1 VITRKLPEK
10 RLLLLC
16 RFFGALCVLAA
27 VWAAALTF
35 TGGFFVRFGPI
46 RISSQHP
53 RNAVLISLL
62 SAVVVWALSWSR
74 EGRKALRDEWSRWR
88 RRFDSTQAVRTR
100 WWPVIRYA
108 ASAITIAAVGI
119 ALDIHQWNVGLP
131 LWVDEEMIA
140 LNVRDRSVLDLGGPL
155 WLGQSAPFGWL
166 VLERTAMLMAGHG
179 ERALRFVPLLFGIA
193 TIATAVWVGRRW
205 MGHIAAMVFVL
216 LCWISQSLS
225 HYRVEIKHYSAD
237 AFFALLIPAL
247 AVRTIEANSRRDRAR
262 RGLIWWGAAAVSH
275 WFANGALLVTPA
287 CALLLF
293 GGIWRRDGRRAAV
306 LFSVAGLVWLISFGL
321 HYQLS
326 IRYTHNSPY
335 LRSQWATE
343 LLPLSLG
350 LTGALRWLINRL
362 EPLANDPGGT
372 TLWLSLWTSAICG
385 FVFRAR
391 GSVGP
396 LLASVPLSAFA
407 FAALVPLHQR
417 FSIWI
422 VPALYAGVACLIDT
436 AIGLG
441 RYAFAHRRWAL
452 LALAVVVLFVE
463 FRLCADIFER
473 GRTGLEGR
481 LHAHDKQQLD
491 DRVAVRWLMSQ
502 WEPGDVLMTTPLAL
516 PAVWWYAAI
525 PLSDAAG
532 TGGFLQDG
540 SPVYEVWHTH
550 DCPSPGLGNTL
561 KERRRVL
568 LYLGFD
574 VEPEFDD
581 ALLHN
586 LGQLGDVT
594 RYREFS
600 ALGRAALVDLRAPP
614 SHNIMR
620 LSRRATNQPRDLDG
634 CLSVRLARRW

>member
-1 VITRKLPEK
+1 MITRKLPEK
-10 RLLLLC
+10 RLRLLC
-16 RFFGALCVLAA
+16 RFFCALCILAA
-27 VWAAALTF
+27 AWAAVLTF
-35 TGGFFVRFGPI
+35 TGGFFVRLGPI
-46 RISSQHP
+46 RVSSQNP
-53 RNAVLISLL
+53 RNVVVISLL
-62 SAVVVWALSWSR
+62 SAVVVWALSWSP
-74 EGRKALRDEWSRWR
+74 EGREALRSEWSHWR
-88 RRFDSTQAVRTR
+88 RRFGSTQAVRTR
-100 WWPVIRYA
+100 WWPVICHA
-108 ASAITIAAVGI
+108 ASATTIAIVGI
-119 ALDIHQWNVGLP
+119 VLDIRQWTVGLP

-166 VLERTAMLMAGHG
+166 VLERVTMLMAGHG

-225 HYRVEIKHYSAD
+225 HYRVEVKHYTAD
-237 AFFALLIPAL
+237 AFFALLIPTL
-247 AVRTIEANSRRDRAR
+247 AVWAIEADSRRDRAR
-262 RGLIWWGAAAVSH
+262 RAMVWWGAAALSH
-275 WFANGALLVTPA
+275 WLANGALLVTPA

-335 LRSQWATE
+335 LRSYWAPE

-350 LTGALRWLINRL
+350 LTDALRWLIRRL

-372 TLWLSLWTSAICG
+372 ALWLSLWASAFCG
-385 FVFRAR
+385 FVFGAR
-391 GSVGP
+391 GSLR

-436 AIGLG
+436 AIALG
-441 RYAFAHRRWAL
+441 RDAFARRRWAL
-452 LALAVVVLFVE
+452 LALSVVILFVE
-463 FRLCADIFER
+463 FRLCADIFDR
-473 GRTGLEGR
+473 GKTDLESR
-481 LHAHDKQQLD
+481 LRAYDKHQLD
-491 DRVAVRWLMSQ
+491 DRAAVRWLMSQ

-516 PAVWWYAAI
+516 SAVWWYAAV

-532 TGGFLQDG
+532 AGGLLHEG
-540 SPVYEVWHTH
+540 SPVYEVWHTR
-550 DCPSPGLGNTL
+550 DCPSPGLGDVL
-561 KERRRVL
+561 KDRRRVL

-581 ALLHN
+581 ALLRN
-586 LGQLGDVT
+586 LDQLGDAT
-594 RYREFS
+594 RYREFG

-614 SHNIMR
+614 SHNIRR
-620 LSRRATNQPRDLDG
+620 LSRRAADQTRELNG
-634 CLSVRLARRW
+634 CLSVKRARRW